1 MYQVDWWVVAVVIVL
16 IIAFVT
22 FAVLRIIATYRHQ
35 ATTGKEDLMG
45 KIAEVKETLNPEG
58 IVLYQGDLWNAI
70 SDSGRIESG
79 EEVIITK
86 VDGLRLS
93 VTKKAKE

>member
-1 MYQVDWWVVAVVIVL
+1 MNQVDWWVVAVVIVL

-22 FAVLRIIATYRHQ
+22 FVVLRIIVTYRHQ
-35 ATTGKEDLMG
+35 ATTGKEDLLG

-58 IVLYQGDLWNAI
+58 TVLYQGDLWNAI